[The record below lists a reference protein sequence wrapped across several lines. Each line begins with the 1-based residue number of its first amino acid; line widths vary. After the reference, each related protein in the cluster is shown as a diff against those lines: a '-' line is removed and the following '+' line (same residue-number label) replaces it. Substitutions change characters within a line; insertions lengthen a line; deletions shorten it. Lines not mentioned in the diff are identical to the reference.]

1 MTPRGADSSS
11 KMDCEMIRAGRHAP
25 AGLAGL
31 LLLLA
36 GLSASRAQSAG
47 SPPPPRESARS
58 DRERYIELLAKKER
72 LERLNELWKV
82 EADLAAKRTTYAVLN
97 LSERK
102 LYFKVRGRAFK
113 AISFT
118 GLEATR
124 RSEPVDL
131 GQIAWRAFT
140 LQIKEGKGV
149 ETESIQRKVLSPEEA
164 QKAGRSDA
172 EGEPIGAE
180 QGVVESGAVA
190 PGGTPPA
197 GAGGADSA
205 AAGAAPTTQ
214 KMAGVAGGAIPPDP
228 PPKYHMGFD
237 GDLSLWVVA
246 EVSPTPR
253 AARYETFLTLA
264 RWLGRLLVGTPE
276 EARETRLT
284 VRLPLNLGQ
293 QIYRQLLPGQRLLI
307 TL

>member
-1 MTPRGADSSS
+1 M
-11 KMDCEMIRAGRHAP
+11 
-25 AGLAGL
+25 
-31 LLLLA
+31 
-36 GLSASRAQSAG
+36 
-47 SPPPPRESARS
+47 
-58 DRERYIELLAKKER
+58 
-72 LERLNELWKV
+72 

-205 AAGAAPTTQ
+205 AALFVADGGG
-214 KMAGVAGGAIPPDP
+214 GVADFNVSSESLRRRRAIGCCRSDRPA
-228 PPKYHMGFD
+228 
-237 GDLSLWVVA
+237 LLQ
-246 EVSPTPR
+246 PR
-253 AARYETFLTLA
+253 
-264 RWLGRLLVGTPE
+264 
-276 EARETRLT
+276 
-284 VRLPLNLGQ
+284 
-293 QIYRQLLPGQRLLI
+293 
-307 TL
+307 

>member
-1 MTPRGADSSS
+1 
-11 KMDCEMIRAGRHAP
+11 MDCRMVRASRRPSSAI
-25 AGLAGL
+25 AVLLL

-140 LQIKEGKGV
+140 L
-149 ETESIQRKVLSPEEA
+149 
-164 QKAGRSDA
+164 
-172 EGEPIGAE
+172 
-180 QGVVESGAVA
+180 
-190 PGGTPPA
+190 
-197 GAGGADSA
+197 
-205 AAGAAPTTQ
+205 
-214 KMAGVAGGAIPPDP
+214 
-228 PPKYHMGFD
+228 
-237 GDLSLWVVA
+237 
-246 EVSPTPR
+246 
-253 AARYETFLTLA
+253 
-264 RWLGRLLVGTPE
+264 
-276 EARETRLT
+276 
-284 VRLPLNLGQ
+284 
-293 QIYRQLLPGQRLLI
+293 
-307 TL
+307 